1 MNVGDDFNNMIALD
15 ARGKRTRKDNIYVEN
30 VDVAEQSENY
40 IAKLIK
46 YIKSNGLVYSLY
58 DIENS
63 ALNKNYNERIL
74 QVLQLELELA
84 VIQLV
89 IQEKNY
95 FVKNADRKWQRD

>member
-1 MNVGDDFNNMIALD
+1 M
-15 ARGKRTRKDNIYVEN
+15 
-30 VDVAEQSENY
+30 
-40 IAKLIK
+40 IK

-95 FVKNADRKWQRD
+95 FVKKCWSEMAKRLMKLMHKLTDYVYYSIIGKGSL

>member
-1 MNVGDDFNNMIALD
+1 M
-15 ARGKRTRKDNIYVEN
+15 
-30 VDVAEQSENY
+30 
-40 IAKLIK
+40 IK

-63 ALNKNYNERIL
+63 ELNKNSNERIL

-84 VIQLV
+84 VIQLG

-95 FVKNADRKWQRD
+95 FVKNADWKWQRD

>member
-1 MNVGDDFNNMIALD
+1 M
-15 ARGKRTRKDNIYVEN
+15 
-30 VDVAEQSENY
+30 
-40 IAKLIK
+40 IK

-58 DIENS
+58 DIENL